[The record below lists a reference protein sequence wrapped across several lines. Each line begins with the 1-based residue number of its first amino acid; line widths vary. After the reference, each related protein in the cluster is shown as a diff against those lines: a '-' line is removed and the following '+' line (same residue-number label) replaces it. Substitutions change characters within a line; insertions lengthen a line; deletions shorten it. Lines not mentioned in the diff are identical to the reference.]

1 MLEAPAEGGGGAT
14 GIFITRND
22 PQETIL
28 KSPLATSLFKMD
40 DVKAV
45 FFGADFVTVT
55 KFATGKWQY
64 MRPEIFSILMVNVS
78 FRFVSFFVFVGRTT
92 LGLCAWLVVCKVVV
106 LLLVSVSFFFSC
118 SCIGIRFPS
127 CFG

>member
-1 MLEAPAEGGGGAT
+1 MVLEAPAEGGGGAT

-78 FRFVSFFVFVGRTT
+78 FRFVPFFVFVGRSYN
-92 LGLCAWLVVCKVVV
+92 A
-106 LLLVSVSFFFSC
+106 
-118 SCIGIRFPS
+118 GIVRVFGVRFPS
-127 CFG
+127 CV